1 MIDVVNTPEGGN
13 PVRVISTTPRERWE
27 GHWQRGRRYP
37 LYSVVENNGSKFM
50 SLTGNM
56 KEEPYVLYDSGTQTF
71 SANDGWVIKEMSAD
85 SRLTAI
91 GGNATIGLASVT
103 ASVDG
108 NPGLVYVTVGGTPE
122 AKIIDFAF
130 SGLKGTPGTSIK
142 SVVQTSASG
151 EDGEYNE
158 ITITLDDGSVSKVY
172 VKNGE
177 AGRVGVTEAHATTD
191 ALVSP
196 TPTVN
201 TTLTDDG
208 ALYFAFSGLKGIQGN
223 PGVNNTTMVVTED
236 IYGEDA
242 SEDTMDIVFLQ
253 YNDDTGE
260 YDRYITQYDGSTY
273 SFVQIGDTSLDLS
286 DYQRKD
292 DEVWL
297 TQAEFDALEI
307 KDITKVYNVYE
318 EASEL

>member
-1 MIDVVNTPEGGN
+1 MIDVVNTPDGGN

-56 KEEPYVLYDSGTQTF
+56 KEEPYVLYDSATQTF
-71 SANDGWVIKEMSAD
+71 SANEGWVIKEMSAD

-91 GGNATIGLASVT
+91 GGNASIGLASVT

-108 NPGLVYVTVGGTPE
+108 NPGLVYVTVGGTQE

-130 SGLKGTPGTSIK
+130 SGLKGAAGEPGASIK
-142 SVVQTSASG
+142 SVEQTSTSS
-151 EDGEYNE
+151 EDGGTNE
-158 ITITLDDGSVSKVY
+158 LTVTLDDGTKSKIDI
-172 VKNGE
+172 KNGR
-177 AGRVGVTEAHATTD
+177 AGVTEATATVD
-191 ALVSP
+191 AVQG
-196 TPTVN
+196 TPQV
-201 TTLTDDG
+201 TTHLADG
-208 ALYFAFSGLKGIQGN
+208 VLSFAFTGLKGMQGN
-223 PGVNNTTMVVTED
+223 PGTNNVTMQVAEEWPMT
-236 IYGEDA
+236 A
-242 SEDTMDIVFLQ
+242 SEDTAQKVYLVYNETSGDYDIYFTQ
-253 YNDDTGE
+253 FDGE
-260 YDRYITQYDGSTY
+260 TYDWVQAGSLT
-273 SFVQIGDTSLDLS
+273 VNLA

-297 TQAEFDALEI
+297 TQAEFDALTI

-318 EASEL
+318 ESDEP